1 MKTGFIRNWNQLKG
15 WGFIECKDD
24 DQDYFFHI
32 SNVRKGLKIYEGMT
46 VKFDS
51 YIGQKGHEAEN
62 IGHI

>member
-1 MKTGFIRNWNQLKG
+1 MKIGIVKNWNQLKG
-15 WGFIECKDD
+15 WGFIECEED

-32 SNVRKGLKIYEGMT
+32 SNVRKGLKIQEGME

-51 YIGQKGHEAEN
+51 TIGQKGDEAEN

>member
-1 MKTGFIRNWNQLKG
+1 MKVGYIKEWNQLKG
-15 WGFIECKDD
+15 WGFIECEED

-32 SNVRKGLKIYEGMT
+32 SNVRSGLKIKEGMK

-51 YIGQKGHEAEN
+51 TIGQRGDEAEN

>member
-1 MKTGFIRNWNQLKG
+1 MKIGYIKKWDKLKG
-15 WGFIECKDD
+15 WGFIECEED

-32 SNVRKGLKIYEGMT
+32 SNVRKGLEIKEGME

-51 YIGQKGHEAEN
+51 RITQRGDEAEN